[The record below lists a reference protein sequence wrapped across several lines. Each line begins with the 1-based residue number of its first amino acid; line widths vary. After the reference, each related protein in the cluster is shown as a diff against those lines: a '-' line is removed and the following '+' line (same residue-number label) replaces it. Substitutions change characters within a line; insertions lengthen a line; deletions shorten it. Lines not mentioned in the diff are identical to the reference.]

1 MQKQRIAFFLPT
13 LDGGGAERVVLNL
26 LEGMVKL
33 DIPVDLVV
41 ASAEGAYLHQVPDR
55 VRLIDLAAG
64 RIVKAI
70 LPLSRYL
77 KETNPIGLVS
87 NMRHANV
94 AAIVAKSLSGI
105 DTKLVVVDHETL
117 SASRSNLLRN
127 KFILPMM
134 KLLYPHADTIVGVS
148 QGVATDLDTRMGFKP
163 GRVKVIYNPVVDR
176 QLISKSQTTLEH
188 PWFHTG
194 SPPVFL
200 GVGRLSEQKDFLN
213 LINAFALLRQK
224 RPARL
229 IILGEGESR
238 SELEAAIATLNIS
251 ADVSLPGFVDNPYA
265 YMACASAF
273 ILSSRWE
280 GLPTVLIEAM
290 ACGCPVV
297 ATDCPSGPDEI
308 LGSGKYGDLVPVED
322 APALSRAME
331 RVLDLPASRE
341 SLVARGTYFSTERAV
356 AKYLDLF
363 DYPIAVESLPVMN
376 QNKV

>member
-64 RIVKAI
+64 RVVKAI